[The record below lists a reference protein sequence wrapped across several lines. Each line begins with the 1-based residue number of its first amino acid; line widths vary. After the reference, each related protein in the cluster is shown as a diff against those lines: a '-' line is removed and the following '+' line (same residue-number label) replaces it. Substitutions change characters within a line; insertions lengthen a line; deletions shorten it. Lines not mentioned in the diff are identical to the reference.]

1 MGLAAHVILID
12 STDNPQADRIC
23 EVLDAGKKPNMSSQI
38 DERLHETSDVIV
50 ARVPLHVFWV
60 HQKSEKS
67 ETFKPCYL
75 DHIREAP
82 NVRHFQLAAVKSTA
96 PTTAVGKSQKGK
108 KRKKKKRKRRNVSEN
123 HYEKELNFKAARS
136 LFS

>member
-1 MGLAAHVILID
+1 
-12 STDNPQADRIC
+12 
-23 EVLDAGKKPNMSSQI
+23 MSSQI

-108 KRKKKKRKRRNVSEN
+108 KKKEEKKRLGKPLRERT
-123 HYEKELNFKAARS
+123 ELQGSTVLIQLTSVLVKCNIVNSKNIK
-136 LFS
+136 